1 MDSKEALPSRQ
12 KVFVLDT
19 SVMIHDP
26 YCLEKFQDNI
36 VVLPFCVIEEI
47 DGLKKAPNSVGEN
60 SRRSSRLI
68 DKYKK
73 QGSLKDGVPTK
84 GGGLLIGDYTP
95 RFKQIFPQGVEKK
108 NDNIILATAKKWQN
122 RKDRNK
128 KEVYVVSKDINLR
141 LKASVIGIKE
151 QDYLN
156 DKAAEQVDEIYS
168 GFVSLKLPDSL
179 CGELFSRLAR
189 EKKVD
194 ASFLGDRL
202 KGKILFPNQCC
213 KILNEETE
221 KYVLAI
227 YKTSGCS
234 RHFHFIEKPKSATV
248 GGSQRE
254 MVVKPIND
262 EQAMAYALLCDPEI
276 LLTTIIGKAGSG
288 KTLISLLAGVAMLD
302 EGQRDRLKVYR
313 PNIVMG
319 KGLGFLPG
327 DLAEKFDPWTLPITD
342 NLSLIVNGKYSE
354 RSENGGGDMLEKKK
368 GNLDRMEELLRAK
381 IIEIVP
387 TIYIRGRS
395 LHRQYV
401 IVDEA
406 QNLTP
411 HEVKTIITRIG
422 VNSKIVLTGDLAQ
435 IDSPYLD
442 ATSNGLAHVVQ
453 RMRGQNV
460 FGHITLQKS
469 ERSSLAELAANLL

>member
-26 YCLEKFQDNI
+26 YCLEKFQDNV

-60 SRRSSRLI
+60 SRRASRLI

-95 RFKQIFPQGVEKK
+95 KFKQIFPQGVEKK
-108 NDNIILATAKKWQN
+108 NDNIILATAKKWQD
-122 RKDRNK
+122 RKDKIK

-168 GFVSLKLPDSL
+168 GFTPLKLPDSL
-179 CGELFSRLAR
+179 GGEFFNRLAR

-202 KGKILFPNQCC
+202 KGKKLFPNQCC
-213 KILNEETE
+213 KILNEETG
-221 KYVLAI
+221 KYVLAL
-227 YKTSGCS
+227 YKTSGS
-234 RHFHFIEKPKSATV
+234 NRYFSFVEKPKIMAA
-248 GGSQRE
+248 GEGQRE

-262 EQAMAYALLCDPEI
+262 EQALAYALLCDPEI

-302 EGQRDRLKVYR
+302 EGQRDHLKVYR

-319 KGLGFLPG
+319 KALGFLPG

-354 RSENGGGDMLEKKK
+354 RSENGSGDMMEKKK
-368 GNLDRMEELLRAK
+368 GNLDRMEELLKTK

-469 ERSSLAELAANLL
+469 ERSYLAELAANLL